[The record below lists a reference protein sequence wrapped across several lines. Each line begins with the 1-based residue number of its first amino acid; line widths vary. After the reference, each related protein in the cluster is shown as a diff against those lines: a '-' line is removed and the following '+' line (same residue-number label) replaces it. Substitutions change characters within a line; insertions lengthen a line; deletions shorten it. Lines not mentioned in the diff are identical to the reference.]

1 MQSKCYMP
9 DLESHEDAKVSKE
22 TTSYVKEYTWNIFCI
37 FTDLIDDLLQR
48 ENITAAVIKDIPT
61 GLGKPQLISVLS
73 MVVCQATCE
82 QKLL

>member
-48 ENITAAVIKDIPT
+48 ENITAAVIKDIPM
-61 GLGKPQLISVLS
+61 GLGKQQSY
-73 MVVCQATCE
+73 
-82 QKLL
+82 K

>member
-9 DLESHEDAKVSKE
+9 DLENDEEAKISKE

-37 FTDLIDDLLQR
+37 FTDLIDDLLRR

-61 GLGKPQLISVLS
+61 GLGKQSISKLSDLLHKKIICLI
-73 MVVCQATCE
+73 
-82 QKLL
+82 